1 MNKHYIIIVINYLVW
16 YMSKSLR
23 KISITIIL
31 ALLFICILFFALN
44 FVNSTQY
51 TGQTIADSYNISV
64 GQSIF
69 DGESILGQ
77 KDPVEVPLISHFE
90 FLLHQVQALD
100 IQGLVMSLST
110 GVVPFDFSTVS
121 AEGIDSYGNAKDID
135 GPGYVTLEGDKLAVK
150 GPDNYVW
157 AYSVPSK
164 VLTKTA
170 KGVDVVEDGK
180 VVKSIPVDQIK
191 NIEYSNDY
199 YNNDTIVSWYNY
211 DAAEGSNFTLE
222 KGMAGFSDGRSNIS
236 SSDVPLIF
244 GQDVVDY
251 ASEYPTGSPIL
262 LYSGN
267 YTEQAGEAYSTTLDS
282 HPEYGD
288 EIRETNARQFCDAW
302 NGTVIPP
309 KSTSSGKDY
318 VYFESANDASAPG
331 GSAAHGVCPPARA
344 LRGAVTAEGFDLPV
358 GVTWDE
364 NAVQFGYNP
373 AQDITVTNKHDYP
386 VKINMWTEGEGTGM
400 TIYCQIVRYIPN
412 K

>member
-1 MNKHYIIIVINYLVW
+1 
-16 YMSKSLR
+16 MSKSWRRL
-23 KISITIIL
+23 SITIVL
-31 ALLFICILFFALN
+31 ALLFICILLFAFS
-44 FVNSTQY
+44 FVNSTPY
-51 TGQTIADSYNISV
+51 TGQSIADEYNISV

-69 DGESILGQ
+69 EGESILGQ
-77 KDPVEVPLISHFE
+77 KDPIVLPLVSHFE
-90 FLLHQVQALD
+90 YLGHEIQALD
-100 IQGLVMSLST
+100 IQGLVRSLST
-110 GVVPFDFSTVS
+110 GVIPFDFSTVS

-135 GPGYVTLEGDKLAVK
+135 GPGYVTMEGDKLAVK

-164 VLTKTA
+164 VLTKTS

-180 VVKSIPVDQIK
+180 VLESVPVDQIK
-191 NIEYSNDY
+191 NLNYSNDY

-211 DAAEGSNFTLE
+211 DAVEGSNFTLE
-222 KGMAGFSDGRSNIS
+222 KGMAGFSDNRNDIS
-236 SSDVPLIF
+236 ASEVPVIF

-267 YTEQAGEAYSTTLDS
+267 YTEEKGEVSSTYLDS

-288 EIRETNARQFCDAW
+288 EIRETNARQFVDAW

-318 VYFESANDASAPG
+318 VYFESANDKSAPG

-344 LRGAVTAEGFDLPV
+344 LRGAVTGEGFDLPT
-358 GVTWDE
+358 GITWDE

-373 AQDITVTNKHDYP
+373 AQDITVTNTHDYP
-386 VKINMWTEGEGTGM
+386 VRIDMWTEGEGTSM
-400 TIYCQIVRYIPN
+400 QIFCQITRYIPS
-412 K
+412 

>member
-1 MNKHYIIIVINYLVW
+1 
-16 YMSKSLR
+16 MSKSWRRL
-23 KISITIIL
+23 SLTIVL
-31 ALLFICILFFALN
+31 ALVFICILLFAFS
-44 FVNSTQY
+44 FVNSTPY
-51 TGQTIADSYNISV
+51 TGQSIADEYNISV

-69 DGESILGQ
+69 EGESILGQ
-77 KDPVEVPLISHFE
+77 KNPIEVPLISHFE
-90 FLLHQVQALD
+90 YLTYQLRALD
-100 IQGLVMSLST
+100 IQGLMMSLST
-110 GVVPFDFSTVS
+110 GVIPFDFSTVS

-135 GPGYVTLEGDKLAVK
+135 GPGYVTFEGDKLAVK
-150 GPDNYVW
+150 EPDNYVW

-180 VVKSIPVDQIK
+180 VLESVPVDQIK
-191 NIEYSNDY
+191 NLNYSNEY

-211 DAAEGSNFTLE
+211 DAQEGSNFTLE
-222 KGMAGFSDGRSNIS
+222 KGMAAFSDGRSDIS
-236 SSDVPLIF
+236 SDEVPVIF

-267 YTEQAGEAYSTTLDS
+267 YTEQKGEISSTYLDS

-288 EIRETNARQFCDAW
+288 SIREVNARQFVDAW

-309 KSTSSGKDY
+309 NSTSSGKDY

-344 LRGAVTAEGFDLPV
+344 LRGAVTAEGFDLPT
-358 GVTWDE
+358 GITWDE
-364 NAVQFGYNP
+364 NAVQFGFNP

-386 VKINMWTEGEGTGM
+386 VRINMWTEGEGTSM
-400 TIYCQIVRYIPN
+400 QIFCQITRYIPS
-412 K
+412 